1 MGRSLGGIGV
11 KVGDQIKLDEQT
23 GKIIRFYP
31 NQGTILVELKKN
43 KSLVYWNYF
52 SVKEV
57 E

>member
-1 MGRSLGGIGV
+1 MGRALGGVGV

-52 SVKEV
+52 SVKEI

>member
-1 MGRSLGGIGV
+1 MGGTLGGAGV

-31 NQGTILVELKKN
+31 NQGTILVELKKS

>member
-1 MGRSLGGIGV
+1 MGRTLGGIGV

-52 SVKEV
+52 SVKEI